1 MKSLVTAYV
10 VTSIKKLYIL
20 DQYRKDDMNLV
31 YKSTKVDYLKSAT
44 AKIPPIEKYKK
55 IHEG

>member
-1 MKSLVTAYV
+1 
-10 VTSIKKLYIL
+10 
-20 DQYRKDDMNLV
+20 MNLA